1 MAFTVERYIQETRV
15 IKSEP
20 DQKQSKAF
28 QILYY
33 GTFPEM
39 EHTELPSLKIC
50 NTYNMDS
57 KIVNIDGLWYMIF
70 DCNLYEYIQLFIYS
84 FFSDECIEN
93 FDALYYAVKRDYLIS
108 LRRKEEAEFFEREL
122 RTHPFT
128 MPQYSDRYEKI
139 LYNIKYVSFP
149 LLCLHEMVHYS
160 FINELKKEFLKKS
173 IQAAIEL
180 TKESLEEKNPVSML
194 LYDCNIVQE
203 IYCDCEALYGI
214 LLLFS
219 KFKNTINPKDIV
231 DSAVLNIMGILMIFE
246 SKDLADSNT
255 VMGNYLRLNV
265 LVNYVHV
272 LIIHQY
278 LEEEILAEVNDI
290 VKYYFTDIFPRL
302 RELKIK
308 YRK

>member
-20 DQKQSKAF
+20 DQKQSEEF

-57 KIVNIDGLWYMIF
+57 KVVNINDLWYMIF
-70 DCNLYEYIQLFIYS
+70 DCNLYEYIQMFIYS

-93 FDALYYAVKRDYLIS
+93 YGALYYAVKRDYLIS
-108 LRRKEEAEFFEREL
+108 LRRTEEAKLFEREL
-122 RTHPFT
+122 KVHPFT
-128 MPQYSDRYEKI
+128 MPRYSDRYQKI

-160 FINELKKEFLKKS
+160 FINETKKEFLKES
-173 IQAAIEL
+173 IQSAIKM
-180 TKESLEEKNPVSML
+180 TRESLETNNSVSML
-194 LYDCNIVQE
+194 LYDYNITQE

-219 KFKNTINPKDIV
+219 KFKCKINPKDIV
-231 DSAVLNIMGILMIFE
+231 DSAILNIMGILMIFE
-246 SKDLADSNT
+246 AKDLADSNT

-272 LIIHQY
+272 LISYSY
-278 LEEEILAEVNDI
+278 LEEEVLSEVDDI

-302 RELKIK
+302 RELKLK